1 MFIQIVAYYLKIIG
15 NSNYEY
21 DITIDLFYLLLDK
34 IPSACSKGDLIRKIF
49 ISEFPMYLL
58 FCFFFVFLMNAIFT
72 RDHIYATFL
81 KVM

>member
-1 MFIQIVAYYLKIIG
+1 MEIRFAGNVVLGWLSLCHMFIQIVAYYFKIIG

-49 ISEFPMYLL
+49 ISEFPMY
-58 FCFFFVFLMNAIFT
+58 
-72 RDHIYATFL
+72 
-81 KVM
+81 